1 MQLAGGGHAHA
12 RMSTQTKLND
22 LVGLALLAF
31 LALAP
36 LPLGGNRPFFWAAGA
51 SFLGVLG
58 LVYGLLLVAGGR
70 TLRYPLTRIPEVAG
84 LAALLI
90 FYLVLQLLPVAS
102 LFGMSTRSFDGG
114 VTISSPTISLAP
126 GSTVLM
132 LIQVAGYAMLFFLV
146 AQVAVNPHRGRHMLR
161 VLFWVTVAYAVYGL
175 VSLTQLDDTLLG
187 LEKWAYPGS
196 ATGTFVNR
204 NSFAT
209 FLAFGAVMGAAIAIE
224 LAAPEADRP
233 AAARAWLGEFVLVSV
248 GVVFLVAALLA
259 TQSRMGVAAAG
270 VGALVVVVGGLGR
283 TRATAGRWLAAAA
296 IAAALVGGL
305 VYLFGL
311 GLLER
316 LGSVESSADVR
327 FQLYQQVVQM
337 IAAEPWLGHGGGSF
351 AAVFPLFHRLPV
363 SPDLVWD
370 MAHSTY
376 LALWAELGVVAG
388 SLPLLIVAALVLR
401 MLPGLAGEPRRRTPI
416 LAAIG
421 MVVVAAIH
429 STVDFGLEIQ
439 ANAQLLLAVLAIAT
453 AATIWPRPRGEGTT

>member
-22 LVGLALLAF
+22 LVGLVLLAF

-36 LPLGGNRPFFWAAGA
+36 LPLGGNRPFFWVAGA
-51 SFLGVLG
+51 AFLAVLG
-58 LVYGLLLVAGGR
+58 LVYGLLLAAGGR

-84 LAALLI
+84 LAAILI
-90 FYLVLQLLPVAS
+90 CHLVLQLLPIAP
-102 LFGMSTRSFDGG
+102 LLGRATRTFGGG
-114 VTISSPTISLAP
+114 VTVVSSTISLAP
-126 GSTVLM
+126 GPTALM
-132 LIQVAGYAMLFFLV
+132 LIQLAGYAMLFFLV

-175 VSLTQLDDTLLG
+175 VSLTQLGDTLLG

-224 LAAPEADRP
+224 LAAPEPDRP
-233 AAARAWLGEFVLVSV
+233 AARAWLGEFVLVLV
-248 GVVFLVAALLA
+248 GVIFLVGALLA
-259 TQSRMGVAAAG
+259 TQSRMGVAAAS
-270 VGALVVVVGGLGR
+270 VGALVVVVGGLW
-283 TRATAGRWLAAAA
+283 RARITAGHWLAAAA
-296 IAAALVGGL
+296 IAVALVGGL

-327 FQLYQQVVQM
+327 FQLYQQVAQM
-337 IAAEPWLGHGGGSF
+337 IAAEPWFGHGGGSF
-351 AAVFPLFHRLPV
+351 AAVFPLFHQLPV

-401 MLPGLAGEPRRRTPI
+401 MLPGLAGEPRQRTPI

-453 AATIWPRPRGEGTT
+453 AATGWPRSRGESTT